1 MCSGPS
7 ILWVKNLSSPN
18 PCLIFPCHDCCSIVL
33 QISTSTCKRHNDAIK
48 EAAFSK
54 RMQPTS
60 HRNSNLILH
69 ESSRVSP
76 SCIDKLCKE
85 CVWCCGFVYVL
96 RTRTSSL
103 SDPPCREKE
112 QEMTGSYSEKKSS
125 AALEQSSTLIAVYN
139 AYLDYTLLHGHQE
152 TVFETF

>member
-1 MCSGPS
+1 MVCSGPS

-69 ESSRVSP
+69 ESSRLPTHLALTSSAKNVFGVAVLS
-76 SCIDKLCKE
+76 I
-85 CVWCCGFVYVL
+85 FL

-112 QEMTGSYSEKKSS
+112 QEMTGSYSKIFFFCSVGAKPRS
-125 AALEQSSTLIAVYN
+125 
-139 AYLDYTLLHGHQE
+139 
-152 TVFETF
+152 